1 MASLDGKVAVVV
13 GGSSGFGESI
23 ARRFVAQGAK
33 VMIAARGREK
43 LEKVASEL
51 GVESRVCDAS
61 RFDDLKALAEATLE
75 AFGRLDVAVN
85 CAGFEHMCPIADLEP
100 EHVEK
105 MVAVQFTGALY
116 FIQHMANAMAEGGSI
131 VTMSSLTGT
140 LVADGYAP
148 YAGAKAGINHAS
160 RIAAS
165 EYGPKKIRVNVV
177 SPTTVET
184 PMVENLFKIPGFTD
198 AFEKETP
205 LGELPTVEDVT
216 DAVLFL
222 ASDASR
228 FITGANLHI
237 DGGTTTRRLPRA
249 EDIAV
254 AMQAAMQAQAE
265 AAEQSE

>member
-1 MASLDGKVAVVV
+1 MGSLDGKAAVVV

-23 ARRFVAQGAK
+23 ARRFVAEGAK
-33 VMIAARGREK
+33 VMIAARGQAK
-43 LEKVASEL
+43 LEQVASEL

-61 RFDDLKALAEATLE
+61 RFADLKALAAAALD
-75 AFGRLDVAVN
+75 AFGHLDVAVN
-85 CAGFEHMCPIADLEP
+85 CAGFEHMCPIADLE
-100 EHVEK
+100 EENVEP

-116 FIQHMANAMAEGGSI
+116 FIQHMANAMGEGGSI
-131 VTMSSLTGT
+131 ITMSSLTGT

-165 EYGPKKIRVNVV
+165 EYGPKQIRVNVV

-205 LGELPTVEDVT
+205 MGELPTVEDVT

-222 ASDASR
+222 ASDASK
-228 FITGANLHI
+228 FITGSNLHI
-237 DGGTTTRRLPRA
+237 DGGTSTRRLPRA
-249 EDIAV
+249 EDV
-254 AMQAAMQAQAE
+254 AASMQAAMARL
-265 AAEQSE
+265 SEGDQ